1 VQVNQAGTVS
11 SSFGVLGRISTYIGV
26 TESQGH
32 GMLHLHALLW
42 LSGAPST
49 ERLEELLQM
58 EVFLDRFHT
67 FLCSNLRASIDG
79 INTMEDLDAVPTH
92 ADVAYSQ
99 PPNPSS
105 PTYEDGGVTLE
116 HAVAC
121 TKQRHK

>member
-1 VQVNQAGTVS
+1 
-11 SSFGVLGRISTYIGV
+11 
-26 TESQGH
+26 
-32 GMLHLHALLW
+32 MLHLHALLW

-105 PTYEDGGVTLE
+105 PTYEDGGVALE
-116 HAVAC
+116 RAVAC